1 VFKTV
6 SFRAQS
12 LRGIVGLANNGG
24 CCARAQQPTMRVV
37 NSTQSAVLT
46 TAADADA
53 QLGRDTLTKV
63 GWRLLPFLL
72 LLYIVAW
79 LDRVNIGFAALQM
92 NADLGFSATVYGF
105 GAGVFFIGY
114 ALFEV
119 PSNLILVRVGARLW
133 IARIMI
139 TWGILSVAMM
149 FVSGPLSFYV
159 LRFLLGVAEAGF
171 LPGIIYYLG
180 HWYPAKDRARAVS
193 WFMVA
198 IPVSTVIGAPLS
210 GLILELD
217 GWRGLEGWQWL
228 FLIEGIPAVALGFVV
243 LGYLTDTPERAK
255 WLEPEER
262 RWLAESVAA
271 EQRAAHARHG
281 IGLRAAF
288 VHPTVWLLALILFAC
303 QCGSYGLTLWIPQ
316 IVRGLSGLGDLMVSA
331 ISALP
336 YVAAAIGM
344 IAIGTSSDRSG
355 ERFMHIAIPCAV
367 GGIGFMLSAYFTSP
381 LPGMIALTIAAVGDL
396 GTRGPFWALPTRFLT
411 GSAAA
416 AGIALINTMASL
428 GGFVGPYAVG
438 LVRDITGG
446 FAGGLVFLAVLLLL
460 AACGAVIL
468 RRARVLA
475 DAE

>member
-1 VFKTV
+1 
-6 SFRAQS
+6 
-12 LRGIVGLANNGG
+12 
-24 CCARAQQPTMRVV
+24 MRVGFEG
-37 NSTQSAVLT
+37 
-46 TAADADA
+46 TAMTIAAPRT
-53 QLGRDTLTKV
+53 RDTDAAVGRTTLAKV
-63 GWRLLPFLL
+63 SRRLLPFLL

-79 LDRVNIGFAALQM
+79 IDRVNIGFAALQM

-105 GAGVFFIGY
+105 GAGIFFLGY

-139 TWGILSVAMM
+139 TWGIVSVAMM
-149 FVSGPLSFYV
+149 FVSGPISFYV

-180 HWYPAKDRARAVS
+180 TWYPAADRARAVS

-210 GLILELD
+210 GLLLELD
-217 GWRGLEGWQWL
+217 GLHGLEGWQWL
-228 FLIEGIPAVALGFVV
+228 FLLEGVPAVV
-243 LGYLTDTPERAK
+243 LGFSVLAYLTDRPESAH
-255 WLEPEER
+255 WLTEEER
-262 RWLAESVAA
+262 GWLA
-271 EQRAAHARHG
+271 QRIAHEHRSAHERHG
-281 IGLRAAF
+281 VGLGAAL

-303 QCGSYGLTLWIPQ
+303 QTGSYGLTLWIPQ
-316 IVRGLSGLGDLMVSA
+316 IVQNLSGFSNLTVSF

-344 IAIGTSSDRSG
+344 IAIGTSSDRTG
-355 ERFMHIAIPCAV
+355 ERFLHIAIPCAV
-367 GGIGFMLSAYFTSP
+367 GGLGFIASAYFTSP
-381 LPGMIALTIAAVGDL
+381 LPAMIALTVAAVGDL

-438 LVRDITGG
+438 VVREFTGS

-460 AACGAVIL
+460 AAAAALLLRGA
-468 RRARVLA
+468 RALA
-475 DAE
+475 D

>member
-1 VFKTV
+1 
-6 SFRAQS
+6 
-12 LRGIVGLANNGG
+12 
-24 CCARAQQPTMRVV
+24 MRLV
-37 NSTQSAVLT
+37 NSTDSAIVT
-46 TAADADA
+46 TVAGADAT
-53 QLGRDTLTKV
+53 LGRATLAKV

-92 NADLGFSATVYGF
+92 NADLGFSDTVYGF

-139 TWGILSVAMM
+139 TWGILSVLMM
-149 FVSGPLSFYV
+149 FVSGPISFYA

-180 HWYPAKDRARAVS
+180 NWYPAKDRARAVS

-210 GLILELD
+210 GFILELD
-217 GWRGLEGWQWL
+217 GWHGLEGWQWL
-228 FLIEGIPAVALGFVV
+228 FLLEGIPAVVLGFVV
-243 LGYLTDTPERAK
+243 LGYLTDTPERAE
-255 WLEPEER
+255 WLDPKER
-262 RWLAESVAA
+262 RWLADRVAS
-271 EQRAAHARHG
+271 EQRSAHARHG
-281 IGLRAAF
+281 VGLGAAF
-288 VHPTVWLLALILFAC
+288 VHPTVWLLGLILFAC

-316 IVRGLSGLGDLMVSA
+316 IVQNLSGFSDFTVSM

-344 IAIGTSSDRSG
+344 IAIGASSDRTG
-355 ERFMHIAIPCAV
+355 ERFMHIAIPCAI
-367 GGIGFMLSAYFTSP
+367 GGLGFIASAYFTSP

-396 GTRGPFWALPTRFLT
+396 GTRGPFWSLPTRFLT

-428 GGFVGPYAVG
+428 GGFVGPAAVG
-438 LVRDITGG
+438 LVRDMTGS

-460 AACGAVIL
+460 AAAATVLLRGA
-468 RRARVLA
+468 RTLA
-475 DAE
+475 D